1 MVLCCLGDLV
11 EDIAVHRP
19 SGLARGADTDVEI
32 HRRQGGS
39 AANVAVAAATSGI
52 PVRFIGSVGE
62 DAVGAVL
69 AADLERAGVE
79 VCLQRRGRTG
89 TIVVL
94 IEPDG
99 DRTMLRDRGAAADL
113 DHLPPP
119 GLTGVTWLHVPAY
132 SLVEG
137 PVAVVASDALRQ
149 ARDASIPTSLDASSS
164 SIIEGVGADVFRR
177 ILADIAPDV
186 VFCNQAEADLLG
198 IGEDAVAGAS
208 LTVLKR
214 GSDPAFAITDTGER
228 FIAPARTLGEVS
240 DTTGAGD
247 AFAAGFI
254 GARMHGNSIMA
265 CLEAG
270 HGCAADLIVS
280 RRP

>member
-11 EDIAVHRP
+11 EDIAVRRP

-52 PVRFIGSVGE
+52 PVRFIGSVG
-62 DAVGAVL
+62 DDDVGAWL

-79 VCLQRRGRTG
+79 VRLQRRGRTG

-113 DHLPPP
+113 DGLPSP
-119 GLTGVTWLHVPAY
+119 GMTGVTWLHVPAY

-137 PVAVVASDALRQ
+137 AIAVVALDALRR
-149 ARDASIPTSLDASSS
+149 ARNASIPTSLDVSST
-164 SIIEGVGADVFRR
+164 SIIEGTGLDAFRR
-177 ILADIAPDV
+177 IVADVAPDV
-186 VFCNQAEADLLG
+186 VFCNEAEADLLG
-198 IGEDAVAGAS
+198 VGDDAVGGAR
-208 LTVLKR
+208 LTVFKR
-214 GSDPAFAITDTGER
+214 GPDPAFALTNTGER
-228 FIAPARTLGEVS
+228 FLAPARTLGEVS

-254 GARMHGNSIMA
+254 GARMRGDSVTA

-270 HGCAADLIVS
+270 HQCAAELILS
-280 RRP
+280 RRT

>member
-1 MVLCCLGDLV
+1 MLCCLGDLV

-32 HRRQGGS
+32 DRRQGGS
-39 AANVAVAAATSGI
+39 AANVAIAAATSGI
-52 PVRFIGSVGE
+52 PVRFIGSVGD
-62 DAVGAVL
+62 DAVGAAL
-69 AADLERAGVE
+69 GAELERAGVE

-89 TIVVL
+89 TIIVL

-113 DHLPPP
+113 DRLPPP

-137 PVAVVASDALRQ
+137 SVAAV
-149 ARDASIPTSLDASSS
+149 ARDALHQARNASIATSLDVSST
-164 SIIEGVGADVFRR
+164 SIIEDAGPDAFRLTVGDV
-177 ILADIAPDV
+177 APDV
-186 VFCNQAEADLLG
+186 VFCNEAEADLLG
-198 IGEDAVAGAS
+198 VGDHGLGGAR
-208 LTVLKR
+208 LTVVKR
-214 GSDPAFAITDTGER
+214 GPDPAFAITDSGER
-228 FIAPARTLGEVS
+228 VLAPARFLGDVT

-254 GARMHGNSIMA
+254 GGRMRGEAITA

-270 HGCAADLIVS
+270 HGRAAALIQS

>member
-52 PVRFIGSVGE
+52 PVRFIGSVGD
-62 DAVGAVL
+62 DAVGAAL
-69 AADLERAGVE
+69 GADLERAGVE
-79 VCLQRRGRTG
+79 ACLQRRGRTG

-113 DHLPPP
+113 DGLPSP

-137 PVAVVASDALRQ
+137 LVAAVALDAFRL
-149 ARDASIPTSLDASSS
+149 ARSASIPTSLDVSST
-164 SIIEGVGADVFRR
+164 SIIEDAGLDAFRR
-177 ILADIAPDV
+177 IVADVAPDV
-186 VFCNQAEADLLG
+186 VFCNEGEADLLG
-198 IGEDAVAGAS
+198 VGDDALGGAR
-208 LTVLKR
+208 LTVVKR
-214 GSDPAFAITDTGER
+214 GPDPAFAITDTGKR
-228 FIAPARTLGEVS
+228 FFAAARTLGDVS

-254 GARMHGNSIMA
+254 GGRMRGESIPA

-270 HGCAADLIVS
+270 HHCAADLILS
-280 RRP
+280 RR

>member
-52 PVRFIGSVGE
+52 PVRFIGSVGD
-62 DAVGAVL
+62 DAVGAAL
-69 AADLERAGVE
+69 GADLERAGVE
-79 VCLQRRGRTG
+79 ACLQRRGRTG

-113 DHLPPP
+113 DGLPSP

-137 PVAVVASDALRQ
+137 SVAAVALDAFRL
-149 ARDASIPTSLDASSS
+149 ARSASIPTSLDVSST
-164 SIIEGVGADVFRR
+164 SIIEDAGLDAFRR
-177 ILADIAPDV
+177 IVADVAPDV
-186 VFCNQAEADLLG
+186 VFCNEGEADLLG
-198 IGEDAVAGAS
+198 VGDDALGGAR
-208 LTVLKR
+208 LTVVKR
-214 GSDPAFAITDTGER
+214 GPDPAFAITDTGER
-228 FIAPARTLGEVS
+228 FFAAARTLADVS

-254 GARMHGNSIMA
+254 GGRMRGESIPA
-265 CLEAG
+265 CMEAG
-270 HGCAADLIVS
+270 HHCAADLILS
-280 RRP
+280 RR

>member
-52 PVRFIGSVGE
+52 PVRFIGSVGD
-62 DAVGAVL
+62 DAVGAAL
-69 AADLERAGVE
+69 GADLERAGVE
-79 VCLQRRGRTG
+79 ACLQRRGRTG

-113 DHLPPP
+113 DGLPSP

-137 PVAVVASDALRQ
+137 SVAAVALDAFRL
-149 ARDASIPTSLDASSS
+149 AKSASIPTSLDVSST
-164 SIIEGVGADVFRR
+164 SIIEEAGLDAFRR
-177 ILADIAPDV
+177 IVADVAPDV
-186 VFCNQAEADLLG
+186 VFCNEGEADLLG
-198 IGEDAVAGAS
+198 VGDDALGGAR
-208 LTVLKR
+208 LTVVKR
-214 GSDPAFAITDTGER
+214 GPDPAFAITDTGER
-228 FIAPARTLGEVS
+228 FFAAARTLGDVS

-254 GARMHGNSIMA
+254 GGRMRGESIPA
-265 CLEAG
+265 CMEAG
-270 HGCAADLIVS
+270 HHCAADLILS
-280 RRP
+280 RR

>member
-1 MVLCCLGDLV
+1 MLCCLGDLV

-39 AANVAVAAATSGI
+39 AANVAVAAATSGT
-52 PVRFIGSVGE
+52 PTRFIGSVGD
-62 DAVGAVL
+62 DAVGAAL
-69 AADLERAGVE
+69 ADQLEAAGVE

-113 DHLPPP
+113 RALPPP
-119 GLTGVTWLHVPAY
+119 GLAGVTWLHVPAY

-137 PVAVVASDALRQ
+137 SVAVVAREALRV
-149 ARDASIPTSLDASSS
+149 ATSASIPTSLDASST
-164 SIIEGVGADVFRR
+164 SIIREAGVDAFKEIV
-177 ILADIAPDV
+177 ADIGPDV
-186 VFCNQAEADLLG
+186 VFCNTAEAQLLG
-198 IGEDAVAGAS
+198 VAHGALGGAR
-208 LTVLKR
+208 LTVVKH
-214 GSDPAFAITDTGER
+214 GPDPAFAITETGER
-228 FIAPARTLGEVS
+228 LAATAPDLGRVD

-254 GARMHGNSIMA
+254 AARMRGESIPA
-265 CLEAG
+265 SLGAG
-270 HGCAADLIVS
+270 HHRAAALILS
-280 RRP
+280 RT

>member
-1 MVLCCLGDLV
+1 MGDLV

-62 DAVGAVL
+62 DAVGAAL
-69 AADLERAGVE
+69 GADLERAGVE
-79 VCLQRRGRTG
+79 ACLQRRGRTG

-113 DHLPPP
+113 DGLPSP

-137 PVAVVASDALRQ
+137 SVAAVALDAFRL
-149 ARDASIPTSLDASSS
+149 ARSASIPTSLDVSST
-164 SIIEGVGADVFRR
+164 SIIE
-177 ILADIAPDV
+177 
-186 VFCNQAEADLLG
+186 
-198 IGEDAVAGAS
+198 DAG
-208 LTVLKR
+208 L
-214 GSDPAFAITDTGER
+214 
-228 FIAPARTLGEVS
+228 
-240 DTTGAGD
+240 D
-247 AFAAGFI
+247 AF
-254 GARMHGNSIMA
+254 R
-265 CLEAG
+265 
-270 HGCAADLIVS
+270 
-280 RRP
+280 